1 MDRDPGENFLD
12 PEERV
17 TPSTGNNDYGESG
30 EARRRKAESKGDG
43 ENCGTLAP
51 QPDKV
56 PLNPD

>member
-1 MDRDPGENFLD
+1 MDRDPSENIID

-17 TPSTGNNDYGESG
+17 TPSTGESDYGESG
-30 EARRRKAESKGDG
+30 EARRRKAERRGDDLDQ
-43 ENCGTLAP
+43 GTLPP